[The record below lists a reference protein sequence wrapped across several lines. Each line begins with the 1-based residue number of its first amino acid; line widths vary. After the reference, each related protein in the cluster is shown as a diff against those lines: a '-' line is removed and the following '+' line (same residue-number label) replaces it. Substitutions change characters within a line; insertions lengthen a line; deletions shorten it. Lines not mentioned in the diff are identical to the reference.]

1 MSSVPDREFGTWGR
15 WIDCLEKGWETSAS
29 VLTGFYW
36 VFKELKYFSVI
47 FFYVPETKKLTPR
60 EKKKKKVFMPFKS
73 IL

>member
-60 EKKKKKVFMPFKS
+60 EKKKKKGVHAF
-73 IL
+73 